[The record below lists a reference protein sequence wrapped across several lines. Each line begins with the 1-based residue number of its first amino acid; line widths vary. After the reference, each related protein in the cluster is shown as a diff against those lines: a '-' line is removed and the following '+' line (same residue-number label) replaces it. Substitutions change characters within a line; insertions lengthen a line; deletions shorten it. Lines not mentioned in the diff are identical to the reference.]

1 MARIGLPYGVFA
13 PITSEPTGAPIV
25 YGAPTVFDAAATG
38 KMIEANVSYEH
49 ADNPLY
55 GGDGIVE
62 NDNSI
67 TGGTLAVGTT
77 SLPPAAR
84 VAILGHEVNGTTFH
98 ENADPSPNGGFWYVT
113 AEIEGGVKKWYGYQI
128 HKTQLAMAEDNA
140 TTKANSI
147 EWQTPALEGPIMGV
161 VIDNTGKARY
171 RAYEVFS
178 TYAAAKAWVD
188 EKAGVGQTPVATPTA
203 TPATGEVASGAT
215 VELATATNG
224 ATIYYTTDGSD
235 PAIGSMIYSD
245 PIAVYAPTTIKAI
258 AVKAGMA
265 NSAILSAAY
274 TIEE

>member
-1 MARIGLPYGVFA
+1 
-13 PITSEPTGAPIV
+13 V

-38 KMIEANVSYEH
+38 KMIEANVSYKH

-55 GGDGIVE
+55 GGDGIAE

-67 TGGTLAVGTT
+67 VGGTLAVGTT

-84 VAILGHEVNGTTFH
+84 VAILGHELNGTTYN

-113 AEIEGGVKKWYGYQI
+113 AEVEGGVKKWYGYQI

-140 TTKANSI
+140 TTKENSI

-188 EKAGVGQTPVATPTA
+188 GKAGVGQTLAATPTA
-203 TPATGEVASGAT
+203 TPAAGKVASGAT
-215 VELATATNG
+215 VSLASATGG

-235 PAIGSMIYSD
+235 PTIGSMVYSA
-245 PIAVYAPTTIKAI
+245 PIAVYAAMTIKAI
-258 AVKAGMA
+258 AVKAGLA

-274 TIEE
+274 TVEA

>member
-1 MARIGLPYGVFA
+1 MAGIGLPYGVFA
-13 PITSEPTGAPIV
+13 PISDEPTGAPIV
-25 YGAPTVFDAAATG
+25 YGAPTVFDAAANG

-55 GGDGIVE
+55 GGDSIAE

-67 TGGTLAVGTT
+67 TGGTLAIGTT
-77 SLPPAAR
+77 SLPPAAK

-98 ENADPSPNGGFWYVT
+98 ENADPSPAGGFWYVT
-113 AEIEGGVKKWYGYQI
+113 AAIEGGVKKWYGYQI

-140 TTKANSI
+140 TTKAGAI

-161 VIDNTGKARY
+161 VIDNTGKTRF

-203 TPATGEVASGAT
+203 TPAGGDVTAGQT
-215 VELATATNG
+215 VVLACATAG
-224 ATIYYTTDGSD
+224 ATIYYTTNGSD
-235 PAIGSMIYSD
+235 PTIGSMVYSD
-245 PIAVYAPTTIKAI
+245 PIAVWEPMTINAV

-265 NSAILSAAY
+265 NSAILSASYA
-274 TIEE
+274 IEE

>member
-13 PITSEPTGAPIV
+13 PIVSEPTGGAIV

-49 ADNPLY
+49 ADGPLY
-55 GGDGIVE
+55 GGDGIAE

-67 TGGTLAVGTT
+67 IGGTLAVGTT

-84 VAILGHEVNGTTFH
+84 VAILGHELNGTTYN

-171 RAYEVFS
+171 RAYEAFS

-188 EKAGVGQTPVATPTA
+188 GKAGVGQTLADTPTA
-203 TPATGEVASGAT
+203 TPEAGEVASGAT
-215 VELATATNG
+215 VALASATVG

-258 AVKAGMA
+258 AVKAGLA

-274 TIEE
+274 TIAE

>member
-13 PITSEPTGAPIV
+13 PIISEPTGAPIV

-55 GGDGIVE
+55 GGDGIAE

-77 SLPPAAR
+77 SLLPSAK
-84 VAILGHEVNGTTFH
+84 VAILGHDLIGSTYH
-98 ENADPSPNGGFWYVT
+98 ESADPSPNGGFWYVT

-140 TTKANSI
+140 TTKADSI

-161 VIDNTGKARY
+161 VIDDTGKARY

-188 EKAGVGQTPVATPTA
+188 EKAGVGEIPVATPTA
-203 TPATGEVASGAT
+203 TPAAGAVT
-215 VELATATNG
+215 AGDDVELATTTVG
-224 ATIYYTTDGSD
+224 ATIYYTTDGSE
-235 PAIGSMIYSD
+235 PTIGSMIYAD
-245 PIAVYAPTTIKAI
+245 PIVIHAAMTIKAI
-258 AVKAGMA
+258 AVKAGLA

-274 TIEE
+274 TIA

>member
-13 PITSEPTGAPIV
+13 PIISEPTGDAIV

-55 GGDGIVE
+55 GNDGIAE

-84 VAILGHEVNGTTFH
+84 VAILGHELNGTTYN
-98 ENADPSPNGGFWYVT
+98 ENADPSPSGGFWYVT

-140 TTKANSI
+140 TTKASSI

-188 EKAGVGQTPVATPTA
+188 GKAGVGQTLADTPTA
-203 TPATGEVASGAT
+203 TPVAGEVAAGAT
-215 VELATATNG
+215 VALASETVG

-235 PAIGSMIYSD
+235 PTIGSMVYGD
-245 PIAVYAPTTIKAI
+245 PIALYAPTTIKAI
-258 AVKAGMA
+258 AVKAGLA

>member
-13 PITSEPTGAPIV
+13 PIISEPTGGAIV
-25 YGAPTVFDAAATG
+25 YGAPTVFDAASTG

-55 GGDGIVE
+55 GGDGIAE

-67 TGGTLAVGTT
+67 VGGTLAIGTT

-84 VAILGHEVNGTTFH
+84 VAILGHELNGTTYN

-113 AEIEGGVKKWYGYQI
+113 AEIEGGVKKWYAYQI

-171 RAYEVFS
+171 RAYEVFA

-203 TPATGEVASGAT
+203 TPVAGAVTAGDT
-215 VELATATNG
+215 VALACDTVG
-224 ATIYYTTDGSD
+224 AEIHYTIDGSE
-235 PAIGSMIYSD
+235 PTAGSMVYSD
-245 PIAVYAPTTIKAI
+245 PIAVWEAMTIKAV

-265 NSAILSAAY
+265 NSAVLSAAY
-274 TIEE
+274 TIDI

>member
-13 PITSEPTGAPIV
+13 PIVSEPTGDAIV
-25 YGAPTVFDAAATG
+25 YGAPTVFDAASTG

-55 GGDGIVE
+55 GGDGIAE

-67 TGGTLAVGTT
+67 VGGTLAVGTT

-84 VAILGHEVNGTTFH
+84 VAILGHELNGTTYN
-98 ENADPSPNGGFWYVT
+98 ENADPSPTGGFWYVT

-140 TTKANSI
+140 TTKASSI

-203 TPATGEVASGAT
+203 TPAAGDVASGQTVALACAT
-215 VELATATNG
+215 DG
-224 ATIYYTTDGSD
+224 ATIYYTTNGSD
-235 PAIGSMIYSD
+235 PTIGSMIYSD
-245 PIAVYAPTTIKAI
+245 PIAVWGPMTIKAI

-265 NSAILSAAY
+265 NSAILSASYA
-274 TIEE
+274 IEE